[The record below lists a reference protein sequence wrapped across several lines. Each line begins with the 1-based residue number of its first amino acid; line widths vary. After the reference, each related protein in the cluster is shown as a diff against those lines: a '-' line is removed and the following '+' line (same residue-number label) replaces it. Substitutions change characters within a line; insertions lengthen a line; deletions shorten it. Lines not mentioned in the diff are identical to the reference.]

1 MSSIPVSVYRSMLR
15 ICRKNDPELKKYLK
29 TGIMT
34 SHEKTF
40 PFYHFKY
47 IYLNRISFVY
57 GPYPNES
64 ANLLSFSKMKIR
76 NNSENDDNAM
86 EQLFYAHR
94 ELPNFFTA
102 LKNLEEED
110 LQIKNQ
116 QIRKQQINVQEARK
130 PFSDNSKPTSFGS
143 SFF

>member
-15 ICRKNDPELKKYLK
+15 ICRQNDPQLIKYLK

-34 SHEKTF
+34 PHERIY
-40 PFYHFKY
+40 PFYYFKY
-47 IYLNRISFVY
+47 IYHNRVSFVY

-76 NNSENDDNAM
+76 DNSENDDTAM

-102 LKNLEEED
+102 LKKIREED
-110 LQIKNQ
+110 EYFKNNNQ
-116 QIRKQQINVQEARK
+116 QNLKQETNK
-130 PFSDNSKPTSFGS
+130 PFSKDTKPTSFGS

>member
-1 MSSIPVSVYRSMLR
+1 MSNIPISVYRSMLR
-15 ICRKNDPELKKYLK
+15 ICRKNDPQLIKYLK
-29 TGIMT
+29 TGLMT
-34 SHEKTF
+34 SHERIF
-40 PFYHFKY
+40 PFFHFKY
-47 IYLNRISFVY
+47 IYHNRISFVY

-64 ANLLSFSKMKIR
+64 ANLLAFCKLKIR

-102 LKNLEEED
+102 LKNLEED
-110 LQIKNQ
+110 LQIKYQ
-116 QIRKQQINVQEARK
+116 QIQKQQIIDHGTDR
-130 PFSDNSKPTSFGS
+130 PFSDNSKPTSFGT

>member
-15 ICRKNDPELKKYLK
+15 ICRENDPQLIKYLK

-34 SHEKTF
+34 PHERIHS
-40 PFYHFKY
+40 FYYFKY
-47 IYLNRISFVY
+47 INDNRISFVY

-64 ANLLSFSKMKIR
+64 ANLLAFSKMKIR

-94 ELPNFFTA
+94 ELPNFFTVLKDIRKDEN
-102 LKNLEEED
+102 LKNKYQETVKEETD
-110 LQIKNQ
+110 K
-116 QIRKQQINVQEARK
+116 R
-130 PFSDNSKPTSFGS
+130 FSDNTKPTSFGS